1 MPRPCV
7 DVSRKSLGNRPFA
20 YDIRRLA
27 MNLPTQMTTVFE
39 RLLNDGQITAALE
52 HIRAHL
58 DSDSGE
64 AVFLAAHLSIS
75 GETSEVFEE
84 RSIRQLRAAAAK
96 SYAPAILQLGMRYLF
111 GDSVEI
117 DVARA
122 ATCFKSAA
130 EAGYPPAMYE
140 YGLALLHGKGVKQAR
155 TEARAWISR
164 AGEGGDETA
173 QEFVLTYGFMH
184 AGD

>member
-20 YDIRRLA
+20 YDTRRLA
-27 MNLPTQMTTVFE
+27 LKLPTQMTTVFE

-130 EAGYPPAMYE
+130 EAG
-140 YGLALLHGKGVKQAR
+140 
-155 TEARAWISR
+155 
-164 AGEGGDETA
+164 EGGDETA
-173 QEFVLTYGFMH
+173 QEFVLAHGLMH
-184 AGD
+184 ADD

>member
-1 MPRPCV
+1 MQTSPGDPWQL
-7 DVSRKSLGNRPFA
+7 SFPYG
-20 YDIRRLA
+20 IRRPTT
-27 MNLPTQMTTVFE
+27 NLPTQLTTAFE
-39 RLLNDGQITAALE
+39 RLLNDGQIPAALE

-58 DSDSGE
+58 GSDSGE

-155 TEARAWISR
+155 TEARAWIRR
-164 AGEGGDETA
+164 AAEGGDETA
-173 QEFVLTYGFMH
+173 QEFLLTYGLMH

>member
-1 MPRPCV
+1 M
-7 DVSRKSLGNRPFA
+7 SNRPFA

-58 DSDSGE
+58 DSDSAE

-117 DVARA
+117 DVARGHLLQIGSRGRLSLGDVRVRP
-122 ATCFKSAA
+122 CFAPWQGS
-130 EAGYPPAMYE
+130 EAGQDRGPC
-140 YGLALLHGKGVKQAR
+140 LDQAGR
-155 TEARAWISR
+155 
-164 AGEGGDETA
+164 
-173 QEFVLTYGFMH
+173 
-184 AGD
+184 

>member
-39 RLLNDGQITAALE
+39 RLLNEGKITAALE
-52 HIRAHL
+52 NVRAHL

-64 AVFLAAHLSIS
+64 ADFLAAHLSIS

-84 RSIRQLRAAAAK
+84 HSIRQLRAAAAK

-130 EAGYPPAMYE
+130 EASYPPAMYE

-155 TEARAWISR
+155 TEARAWIRR
-164 AGEGGDETA
+164 AAEGGDETA
-173 QEFVLTYGFMH
+173 QEFLLTYGLMH